1 VDAGAH
7 ILAIKDM
14 AGLLRAG
21 AAEKLVTALRDRFD
35 LPVHVHTHDTAGG
48 QLATLL
54 AAARAGADAVDVAS
68 APMAGTTSQPSAS
81 ALVAALAHTERDTG
95 LSLQAVSDLEPYWE
109 AVRHVYKPFE
119 SGLPGPTGRVY
130 KHEIPG
136 GQLSNLR
143 QQAIALGLGDQ
154 FEKVEDWYAAANN
167 ILGRPP
173 KVTPSSKVVGD
184 LALSLAAANADPADF
199 EANPDKYDIPDSV
212 IGFMAGELGELP
224 GGWPE
229 PFRTKVLA
237 GRNVK
242 IGVEEISADDKAGLA
257 GDAESRRATLNR
269 LLFPGPTKIFQQNRD
284 TYGDL
289 SVVDTVDYL
298 YGLKQGTEH
307 VVEIAKG
314 VSLYVGLEAI
324 GEADDKGIRTVMTTM
339 NGQLRP
345 VFVRDTSITVD
356 SKAAE
361 KADSAKPGHVAA
373 PFSGVV
379 TLQVAEGDAVAAGQ
393 SVASIEAMKM
403 EAAITASVAGKVTR
417 LAIPKTQQ
425 VDAGDL
431 LVEITPA

>member
-1 VDAGAH
+1 
-7 ILAIKDM
+7 
-14 AGLLRAG
+14 
-21 AAEKLVTALRDRFD
+21 
-35 LPVHVHTHDTAGG
+35 
-48 QLATLL
+48 
-54 AAARAGADAVDVAS
+54 
-68 APMAGTTSQPSAS
+68 
-81 ALVAALAHTERDTG
+81 VAALAHTERDTG

-109 AVRHVYKPFE
+109 AVRQVYKPFE
-119 SGLPGPTGRVY
+119 SGLTGPTGRVY

-184 LALSLAAANADPADF
+184 LALALAAANADPADF
-199 EANPDKYDIPDSV
+199 EQNPDKYDIPDSV

-237 GRNVK
+237 GRTVK
-242 IGVEEISADDKAGLA
+242 IGVAPITDADQQALDGDSKTRRSA
-257 GDAESRRATLNR
+257 LNR
-269 LLFPGPTKIFQQNRD
+269 LLFPGPTADFELVRE

-289 SVVDTVDYL
+289 STIDTVDYL
-298 YGLKQGTEH
+298 YGLQQGAEH
-307 VVEIAKG
+307 VVEINKG

-324 GEADDKGIRTVMTTM
+324 GEADEKGFRNVMASL

-345 VFVRDTSITVD
+345 VEVRDTSIKVTTVMV
-356 SKAAE
+356 E
-361 KADSAKPGHVAA
+361 KADPAKSGQIAA

-379 TLQVAEGDAVAAGQ
+379 SLQVSEGDVIAVGQ
-393 SVASIEAMKM
+393 SVATIEAMKM
-403 EAAITASVAGKVTR
+403 EAAITSPVAGVVKR
-417 LAIPKTQQ
+417 LAVPLTQQ

-431 LVEITPA
+431 LLEIGTT